1 MKQLLLIVC
10 LIPTIAIAD
19 PSADF
24 LARHTMQQR
33 SQIVPVPIPRQV
45 APNGFAIYERERPLP
60 PQWGVDSYRS
70 YKVIPLDRYGQPTQP
85 LITMD
90 EVMNDMLYGALQKNQ
105 PKD

>member
-1 MKQLLLIVC
+1 MKPLIIIAC
-10 LIPTIAIAD
+10 LIPTVTMAETTDELIARLRGQ
-19 PSADF
+19 P
-24 LARHTMQQR
+24 
-33 SQIVPVPIPRQV
+33 SQIMPVPMPVPV
-45 APNGFAIYERERPLP
+45 APNGFAVYERERPLP

-90 EVMNDMLYGALQKNQ
+90 EVMTDMLYGALQKNQ